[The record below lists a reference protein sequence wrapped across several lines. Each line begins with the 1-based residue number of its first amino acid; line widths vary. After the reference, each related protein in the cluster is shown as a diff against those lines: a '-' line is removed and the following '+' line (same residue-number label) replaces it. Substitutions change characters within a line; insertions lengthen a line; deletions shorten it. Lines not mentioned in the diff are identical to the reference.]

1 MALTAKSQCEVWG
14 KPVQHSL
21 SPTLHRA
28 AYEALGLP
36 WSYAAREVG
45 EDSLS
50 SAWTEFGED
59 LQGVSL
65 TMPLKEAVLGLVE
78 HRDPIVDLLQAANTV
93 YRRGAS
99 VVLSNTDAYGV
110 QRALEHFGL
119 SPHTA
124 WIVGA
129 GATAR
134 AVGYGLLQRGTS
146 DIVLMV
152 RDAGRAAATAASL
165 SALGLRVEVGL
176 LGDMGSADP
185 PDIVVSTVPGGAEG
199 LPALSPA
206 VTESAALFDVAY
218 APWPTPLATQWVASE
233 RPVISGLWMLAFQ
246 ALAQIRLFVHADAG
260 IVLDQEEQVV
270 ASMLHSVGLES
281 GLATG

>member
-50 SAWTEFGED
+50 SAWTEFGVD

-65 TMPLKEAVLGLVE
+65 TMPLKEAVLRLVE

-93 YRRGAS
+93 YRRGDS

-110 QRALEHFGL
+110 QRALEHFRL

-176 LGDMGSADP
+176 LGDMGSAGP
-185 PDIVVSTVPGGAEG
+185 PDIVVSTVPGALKAYRHWPPRSLNRPPSSMSPTLPG
-199 LPALSPA
+199 LHRLRLNGWHQSVRLSRACGCSLSRHWRRFGCSFTLMPASC
-206 VTESAALFDVAY
+206 S
-218 APWPTPLATQWVASE
+218 
-233 RPVISGLWMLAFQ
+233 
-246 ALAQIRLFVHADAG
+246 IRKSRWWHRCSTL
-260 IVLDQEEQVV
+260 
-270 ASMLHSVGLES
+270 
-281 GLATG
+281 